1 VKAAQ
6 GGHLIELITDQPQSA
21 ADHLKR
27 TRDRWR
33 ISLFGDR
40 LHVVVDAE
48 PSMEIA
54 QLTSELG
61 AIDINVLRAYET
73 AYSLEDVFISI
84 VEKQQ
89 AANKKK

>member
-6 GGHLIELITDQPQSA
+6 GGHLIELITDRPQSA
-21 ADHLKR
+21 ADFLKR
-27 TRDRWR
+27 TRERWR

-40 LHVVVDAE
+40 LHVVVDADSD
-48 PSMEIA
+48 PEIA
-54 QLTSELG
+54 QLKSQLR
-61 AIDINVLRAYET
+61 AVDINVLRAHET
-73 AYSLEDVFISI
+73 EYSLEDVFISI